1 MRKLLYILISILILS
16 FVMSCGR
23 SVDKRLVLADSLMWI
38 APDSSLAILNAINRD
53 SLQGDENQAYH
64 ALLLTQAQFRCNG
77 HCASDSLINTAIN
90 HYSDNHNRE
99 HYTRALLYKGAYYE
113 FNTNQ
118 PVEAM
123 RYYKMAEEN
132 ADTTDYRNLAQLNF
146 RMGLIYHD
154 SYISTGEDISKFK
167 KSLHYYRTIGLKKNM
182 MLCLLYIGEKLRVS
196 NNPEAVAVLQQAK
209 QIAIELKDTVSI
221 VNATE
226 CIVKNY
232 IYNENYE
239 HAHRLAQ
246 SCITSFPNH
255 LNEDII
261 LDEVRACALL
271 RKLDSVKVYL
281 TLLNIKDIR
290 DFKEIDDSQVYKLY
304 TLADVALAE
313 GDHDLYIMN
322 KQAAD
327 SICEAI
333 QIKRDSLSLIQ
344 AESSFNEHKIKQVTS
359 QNSLFIIIVWLL
371 IALFVVSSVSLGWL
385 YFKKK
390 KEWNNLIKEHES
402 VNNDLIERNIKMSNV
417 NNECKLAIYDLLK
430 KIDSWVKLHQ
440 TSSDS
445 FFATKF
451 EESFLIGKKKKQT
464 RIESGDFW
472 KNIQS
477 LADATYGK
485 DLKILEEKFPKL
497 SKDDLYIIAL
507 KYLGFSYITIALC
520 MGYKDKSY
528 VNKKKDRIPKKL
540 GLDMT
545 FDEFLNSFKDKN

>member
-1 MRKLLYILISILILS
+1 MRKLLYILLFLTLSVVIS
-16 FVMSCGR
+16 CNR
-23 SVDKRLVLADSLMWI
+23 SVDKRLVLADTLMWVN
-38 APDSSLAILNAINRD
+38 PDSSLTILQGINRD
-53 SLQGDENQAYH
+53 SLQGDKNKAYY
-64 ALLLTQAQFRCNG
+64 ALLLTQAQFRCNIPLTT
-77 HCASDSLINTAIN
+77 DTLITKAVNY
-90 HYSDNHNRE
+90 YSDNHNRE
-99 HYTRALLYKGAYYE
+99 HYTRALLYKGGAYE
-113 FNTNQ
+113 DMNR
-118 PVEAM
+118 PVDAM
-123 RYYKMAEEN
+123 RYYKMAEDN
-132 ADTTDYRNLAQLNF
+132 ADTTDYRNLAQINF

-167 KSLHYYRTIGLKKNM
+167 KSLHYYRIIGSKKNM

-196 NNPEAVAVLQQAK
+196 NNPNAVAVLQQAK
-209 QIAIELKDTVSI
+209 QKAIELRDTVSI

-232 IYNENYE
+232 LYNENYE
-239 HAHRLAQ
+239 EAHRLAQ
-246 SCITSFPNH
+246 SCITSFPKH
-255 LNEDII
+255 LNEDLI

-271 RKLDSVKVYL
+271 GKLDSVNVYL

-290 DFKEIDDSQVYKLY
+290 DFKEIDDSQVYKMY

-313 GDHDLYIMN
+313 GDYDLYARN

-327 SICEAI
+327 SICDAI
-333 QIKRDSLSLIQ
+333 QIKRDSLKLIQ

-359 QNSLFIIIVWLL
+359 QNKLFIMIVSLL
-371 IALFVVSSVSLGWL
+371 IALFVVSLVYVGWF

-390 KEWNNLIKEHES
+390 KEWNNLLKEHES

-440 TSSDS
+440 TSSDT
-445 FFATKF
+445 FFASKF

-472 KNIQS
+472 KNIQT